1 MLDAFVGTIGRR
13 LGELHRA
20 LAAPSQDPCF
30 DPVAAD
36 GDAVEAWRRT
46 IGTEVAHALDA
57 LAAQRGTLD
66 DEAADL
72 ADAVLAKR
80 QAILAA
86 IDGLAEAGRGTV
98 MTRVHGDFHLGQVL
112 VSGPDAFIIDFEGEP
127 VKTLDE
133 RRAKA
138 SPLRDVAG
146 LLRSLDYAAAAV
158 SGIEEDVGPQPVRER
173 RQALLDGF
181 RRESASA
188 FLRHYRAAASGGEP
202 GDEAE
207 PEADP
212 LLDLMLLEK
221 AAYEI
226 GYEVANRPKWLP
238 IPLGGFKA
246 IVDRLTDGEA
256 RA

>member
-1 MLDAFVGTIGRR
+1 MRSTPSRPSSARWTTRR
-13 LGELHRA
+13 PA
-20 LAAPSQDPCF
+20 SP
-30 DPVAAD
+30 
-36 GDAVEAWRRT
+36 T
-46 IGTEVAHALDA
+46 
-57 LAAQRGTLD
+57 
-66 DEAADL
+66 
-72 ADAVLAKR
+72 AVLEKR
-80 QAILAA
+80 QAVLDAVQ
-86 IDGLAEAGRGTV
+86 GLAEAGLGTV

-158 SGIEEDVGPQPVRER
+158 SGIEEDAGPQPVRER
-173 RQALLDGF
+173 RQALLDAF

-188 FLRHYRAAASGGEP
+188 FLRHYHAAAAGEEP
-202 GDEAE
+202 GEEAE
-207 PEADP
+207 VPADP

-226 GYEVANRPKWLP
+226 GYEVANRPKWLA

-246 IVDRLTDGEA
+246 IVDRLTAEEV